1 MSIAVEHTAI
11 KAPSTYQDWLVCFD
25 MMKNGSGADT
35 EVFDAACMGSFV
47 GSDLTKN
54 ALQKQ
59 IVETVNAFLDK
70 SVKRFIRNLNENIA
84 FNELSQTE
92 LLFKRLKKD
101 VAKSLFFTKLS
112 FLPKDF
118 RSDLE
123 DSVKEQMSGFW
134 EDTIKFLYEQS
145 LEFSNSELEDVLFL
159 VKRIRL
165 F

>member
-1 MSIAVEHTAI
+1 MSITAERVAI
-11 KAPSTYQDWLVCFD
+11 EAPSTYQDWLVCFD
-25 MMKNGSGADT
+25 MIKNESGANN

-47 GSDLTKN
+47 GSDITKN

-59 IVETVNAFLDK
+59 IIETVNVFLDR
-70 SVKRFIRNLNENIA
+70 SVKRFIRNLNEYIT

-101 VAKSLFFTKLS
+101 TAKSLFFTRLT

-118 RSDLE
+118 RSELE
-123 DSVKEQMSGFW
+123 DSVKKQMSKFW
-134 EDTIKFLYEQS
+134 KDTVKFLYNQS
-145 LEFSNSELEDVLFL
+145 LESSNLELEDALFL
-159 VKRIRL
+159 VKRIKL

>member
-1 MSIAVEHTAI
+1 MSITVEHTAI

-25 MMKNGSGADT
+25 IMKNGSDADN

-47 GSDLTKN
+47 SSDLMKN

-59 IVETVNAFLDK
+59 IVETVNVFLDK
-70 SVKRFIRNLNENIA
+70 SVKRFIRNLNKNIV
-84 FNELSQTE
+84 FNELPQTE

-101 VAKSLFFTKLS
+101 VAKSLFFSKLT

-118 RSDLE
+118 RSELE
-123 DSVKEQMSGFW
+123 DSVKEQMSNFW
-134 EDTIKFLYEQS
+134 EDTIKFLYDQS
-145 LEFSNSELEDVLFL
+145 LEFFNSELEDVLFL

>member
-11 KAPSTYQDWLVCFD
+11 KVPSTYQDWLVCFD
-25 MMKNGSGADT
+25 MMKNGSCADT

-70 SVKRFIRNLNENIA
+70 SVKRFTRNLNENIA

-92 LLFKRLKKD
+92 MLFKRLKKD

-112 FLPKDF
+112 FLPRNF
-118 RSDLE
+118 RTELE
-123 DSVKEQMSGFW
+123 NSVKEQMSSFW

>member
-1 MSIAVEHTAI
+1 MSITAEHSTI
-11 KAPSTYQDWLVCFD
+11 KVPSTYQDWLLCFD
-25 MMKNGSGADT
+25 VMKNGSGADND
-35 EVFDAACMGSFV
+35 VFDAACMGSFV

-59 IVETVNAFLDK
+59 IVETVNALLDK

-84 FNELSQTE
+84 FNELPQTE

-101 VAKSLFFTKLS
+101 IAKSLFFTELT
-112 FLPKDF
+112 FLPKSF
-118 RSDLE
+118 RNELE
-123 DSVKEQMSGFW
+123 DSVKEQMSNFW
-134 EDTIKFLYEQS
+134 KDTIQFLYDQS
-145 LEFSNSELEDVLFL
+145 LEFSNSDLEDVLFL

>member
-70 SVKRFIRNLNENIA
+70 SV
-84 FNELSQTE
+84 E

-123 DSVKEQMSGFW
+123 NSVKEQMSGFW

>member
-1 MSIAVEHTAI
+1 MSITAEYTAI
-11 KAPSTYQDWLVCFD
+11 KAPSTYQDWLVCLD
-25 MMKNGSGADT
+25 MMKSGSGADT
-35 EVFDAACMGSFV
+35 DVFDAVCMGSFV

-70 SVKRFIRNLNENIA
+70 RVKRFIRNLNENIE
-84 FNELSQTE
+84 FNELYQTE
-92 LLFKRLKKD
+92 LLFKRLKQD
-101 VAKSLFFTKLS
+101 VSKSLFFTKLS

-118 RSDLE
+118 RSELE
-123 DSVKEQMSGFW
+123 ASVKEQMSSFW
-134 EDTIKFLYEQS
+134 EDTIKFLYSQS

-159 VKRIRL
+159 IRRIRL

>member
-47 GSDLTKN
+47 
-54 ALQKQ
+54 
-59 IVETVNAFLDK
+59 
-70 SVKRFIRNLNENIA
+70 
-84 FNELSQTE
+84 
-92 LLFKRLKKD
+92 
-101 VAKSLFFTKLS
+101 
-112 FLPKDF
+112 

-123 DSVKEQMSGFW
+123 NSVKEQMSGFW

>member
-1 MSIAVEHTAI
+1 MSVAAEHTVI
-11 KAPSTYQDWLVCFD
+11 KAPSTYQDWLMCFD
-25 MMKNGSGADT
+25 IMKNGSDIGN
-35 EVFDAACMGSFV
+35 EVFDVACMGTFI

-54 ALQKQ
+54 TLQKQ

-92 LLFKRLKKD
+92 LLFKRLKKN
-101 VAKSLFFTKLS
+101 VARSLFFTKLT
-112 FLPKDF
+112 FLPRGF
-118 RSDLE
+118 RSELE
-123 DSVKEQMSGFW
+123 DSIKKQMSNFW
-134 EDTIKFLYEQS
+134 EDTIKFLYNQS

>member
-25 MMKNGSGADT
+25 MMKNVSGADT

-92 LLFKRLKKD
+92 LLIQAPKKGCCE
-101 VAKSLFFTKLS
+101 VTVFYKAIFSSKGFSL
-112 FLPKDF
+112 
-118 RSDLE
+118 
-123 DSVKEQMSGFW
+123 
-134 EDTIKFLYEQS
+134 
-145 LEFSNSELEDVLFL
+145 
-159 VKRIRL
+159 
-165 F
+165 

>member
-47 GSDLTKN
+47 GSDLTK
-54 ALQKQ
+54 
-59 IVETVNAFLDK
+59 NAFLDK

-123 DSVKEQMSGFW
+123 NSVKEQMSGFW

>member
-1 MSIAVEHTAI
+1 MSLTTEHAVI
-11 KAPSTYQDWLVCFD
+11 KVPTTYQDWLICFD
-25 MMKNGSGADT
+25 MMKNGSGADN
-35 EVFDAACMGSFV
+35 EVFDAACKGSFV

-59 IVETVNAFLDK
+59 IVETVNALLDK

-101 VAKSLFFTKLS
+101 VAKSLFFTELT
-112 FLPKDF
+112 FLPKSF
-118 RSDLE
+118 RNELE
-123 DSVKEQMSGFW
+123 DSVKEQMSNFW
-134 EDTIKFLYEQS
+134 KDTIKFLYDQS

-159 VKRIRL
+159 VRRIRL

>member
-1 MSIAVEHTAI
+1 MSITAEHSAI
-11 KAPSTYQDWLVCFD
+11 KVPSTYQDWLLCFD
-25 MMKNGSGADT
+25 VMKNGSGADND
-35 EVFDAACMGSFV
+35 VFDAACMGSFV
-47 GSDLTKN
+47 GSDLAKN

-59 IVETVNAFLDK
+59 IVETVNALLDK

-101 VAKSLFFTKLS
+101 IAKSLFFTELT
-112 FLPKDF
+112 FLPKSF
-118 RSDLE
+118 RNELE
-123 DSVKEQMSGFW
+123 DSVKEQMSNFW
-134 EDTIKFLYEQS
+134 KDTIQFLYDQS
-145 LEFSNSELEDVLFL
+145 LEFSNSDLEDVLFL

>member
-59 IVETVNAFLDK
+59 IVETV
-70 SVKRFIRNLNENIA
+70 KRFIRNLNENIA

-123 DSVKEQMSGFW
+123 NSVKEQMSGFW